1 MVSGSPESE
10 DDDVDF
16 DVYDMT
22 GHLSTV
28 RDDEGFMLEVGGRR

>member
-1 MVSGSPESE
+1 
-10 DDDVDF
+10 
-16 DVYDMT
+16 VYDMT